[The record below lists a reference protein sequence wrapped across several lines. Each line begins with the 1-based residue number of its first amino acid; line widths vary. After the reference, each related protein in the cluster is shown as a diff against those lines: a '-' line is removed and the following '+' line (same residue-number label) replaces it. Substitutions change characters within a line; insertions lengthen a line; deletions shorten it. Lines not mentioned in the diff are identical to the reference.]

1 MEIYKVKI
9 GFSPPIMSDIS
20 NLSENSSY
28 NLRSDITV
36 NRQNT
41 RTRKLG
47 FEIISTIGAIPGW
60 LTNWIKICRELKN
73 FKTKDKAQSP
83 NGCPC
88 AICKK
93 LIKKFGYI

>member
-1 MEIYKVKI
+1 MEIYKVKL

-20 NLSENSSY
+20 NLSENGSY

-47 FEIISTIGAIPGW
+47 FEIISTIGAISG
-60 LTNWIKICRELKN
+60 
-73 FKTKDKAQSP
+73 
-83 NGCPC
+83 
-88 AICKK
+88 
-93 LIKKFGYI
+93 

>member
-28 NLRSDITV
+28 NNLRSDITV

-47 FEIISTIGAIPGW
+47 FEIISTIGAIPG
-60 LTNWIKICRELKN
+60 
-73 FKTKDKAQSP
+73 
-83 NGCPC
+83 
-88 AICKK
+88 
-93 LIKKFGYI
+93 